1 MNRVD
6 FMSQLERLLQ
16 NIAASEREEAIQYYN
31 DYFDDAGKENEQAV
45 IEALGSPARVAENI
59 KKDLLDAAGGEEAAG
74 KVKASDRVL
83 MEYGKGDRNR
93 ENGREAGDDRK
104 AEDGRNTGDG
114 QGARYGR
121 ESGPWGSYVQGS
133 DSDGGDF
140 RGGYSHRQPAYA
152 QPVKDDRT
160 PAWLIALAAT
170 VLILLSPAILGVV
183 LSVLGVLGGGLAAW
197 FVMILGFGVAALG
210 LFIAFV
216 VQMAG
221 VTIPAIA
228 TVSIRNKMPILPH
241 SNPPPI
247 RAAPTHGLA
256 KKQIT
261 PVITNITSR
270 RSRTNAVTPKPNIRA
285 NHVTT
290 APSSVPA
297 TAITAPNRAGAAK
310 IRIVATRA
318 ISHTGVSPP
327 FDGFSGAVP
336 EWPEKPCPCTC
347 AGLSA
352 AICCPMFCSR
362 SALCAPNRGSSSLC
376 GLSSASCPR
385 LSYSIMTRSEAFT
398 FRAALS
404 AQTLSNKSRF
414 MFSATL
420 AGFPRASI
428 TACSFSLPASS
439 K

>member
-93 ENGREAGDDRK
+93 EDGREAGDDRK

-140 RGGYSHRQPAYA
+140 QGGYSHRQPAYA

-160 PAWLIALAAT
+160 PAWLIALAVT

-216 VQMAG
+216 VLIVTGIICLYANPWVGVAMLGGGLICGCLGILFLMLTVAMAG
-221 VTIPAIA
+221 IVTPAICRGIGN
-228 TVSIRNKMPILPH
+228 VFRFFFKK
-241 SNPPPI
+241 
-247 RAAPTHGLA
+247 RAKA
-256 KKQIT
+256 
-261 PVITNITSR
+261 
-270 RSRTNAVTPKPNIRA
+270 
-285 NHVTT
+285 
-290 APSSVPA
+290 
-297 TAITAPNRAGAAK
+297 
-310 IRIVATRA
+310 
-318 ISHTGVSPP
+318 
-327 FDGFSGAVP
+327 
-336 EWPEKPCPCTC
+336 
-347 AGLSA
+347 
-352 AICCPMFCSR
+352 
-362 SALCAPNRGSSSLC
+362 
-376 GLSSASCPR
+376 
-385 LSYSIMTRSEAFT
+385 
-398 FRAALS
+398 
-404 AQTLSNKSRF
+404 
-414 MFSATL
+414 
-420 AGFPRASI
+420 
-428 TACSFSLPASS
+428 
-439 K
+439 